1 MKKSFF
7 RIVIYAVFC
16 TMLLSCGSKN
26 KEKYQGLP
34 AELAE
39 LSQKIDKNPK
49 DDKLY
54 YQRADYYYNKGKIEE
69 ALKDMLEGIKLNAQ
83 NATYYVLLSDI
94 YFAQKET
101 DLTEENLEKAILLD
115 PKNNEARLKLAELY
129 FHLAMMDECI
139 EVLNKAVE
147 THPHNPKAHLIRAFC
162 LKEQNDTTGY
172 LRMLQLVVD
181 QDPKEIKAFLEL
193 GYFYQKSLNPIGINY
208 YLNALQVA
216 PNDIE
221 INYNL
226 AKFYQD
232 LEEYDKAIDQYNIL
246 LQINA
251 KNQHALNNIGYI
263 KLTHE
268 EKYDEA
274 ISYFTKALEIDAT
287 YIYALY
293 NRGIAY
299 RLSKNYDAA
308 KQDFIRCHEIAPQFE
323 PAIAELEKLDKL
335 NR

>member
-7 RIVIYAVFC
+7 RIVVYALFC
-16 TMLLSCGSKN
+16 VLFLACGSKN
-26 KEKYQGLP
+26 KEKYQGMP
-34 AELAE
+34 QELAE

-54 YQRADYYYNKGKIEE
+54 YQRANYYYSKGKIEE
-69 ALKDMLEGIKLNAQ
+69 ALKDISEGIRLNNQ
-83 NATYYVLLSDI
+83 DATYHVLLSDI
-94 YFAQKET
+94 YFSQKET
-101 DLTEENLEKAILLD
+101 DLTEETLEKAISLD

-129 FHLAMMDECI
+129 FHQGMLNECI

-172 LRMLQLVVD
+172 LRVLQLVVD

-193 GYFYQKSLNPIGINY
+193 GYFYQKSLDPIGINY

-299 RLSKNYDAA
+299 RLSKNYNAA
-308 KQDFIRCHEIAPQFE
+308 RQDFMKCREVNPQFE
-323 PAIAELEKLDKL
+323 SIITELEILDKMK
-335 NR
+335 

>member
-129 FHLAMMDECI
+129 FHLRMLEECI
-139 EVLNKAVE
+139 TTLDEAVKSL
-147 THPHNPKAHLIRAFC
+147 PHNPKAHLIRAFC
-162 LKEQNDTTGY
+162 LKEKSDTTGY
-172 LRMLQLVVD
+172 LRMLQLTID
-181 QDPKEIKAFLEL
+181 QNPKEIKAFLEL
-193 GYFYQKSLNPIGINY
+193 GYFYQQKLDPIGISY
-208 YLNALQVA
+208 YLNALQVV
-216 PNDIE
+216 PNDVE

-232 LEEYDKAIDQYNIL
+232 LEEFEKAIEQYNIL

-263 KLTHE
+263 KLVHE
-268 EKYDEA
+268 DKYDEA
-274 ISYFTKALEIDAT
+274 IVYFTRAIEADNS
-287 YIYALY
+287 YIYAIC

-299 RLSKNYDAA
+299 SLLKDYDAA
-308 KQDFIRCHEIAPQFE
+308 RQDFITCQKIDPQFE
-323 PAIAELEKLDKL
+323 PAIEELEKLDKL
-335 NR
+335 K